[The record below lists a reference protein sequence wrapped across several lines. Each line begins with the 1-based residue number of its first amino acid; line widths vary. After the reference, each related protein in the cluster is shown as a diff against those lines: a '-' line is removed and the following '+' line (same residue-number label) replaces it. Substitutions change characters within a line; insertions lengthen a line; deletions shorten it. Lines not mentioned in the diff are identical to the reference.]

1 MGRPVARNLED
12 EMMTKIKALFDRI
25 LDTVNKENPQYTFDF
40 EQFVDCFD
48 ENDHFT
54 KRVFEFLVKET
65 AQRYRSAHPQ
75 PQYSSHPRVTIHHLP
90 GGGQDTRSTTGTT
103 ALASNASASASAGT
117 GAGASGGGEST
128 GGSSTPSAT
137 TLRQHHHHH
146 HHHSPF
152 QSSRHSLPPLERDSL
167 ARSPSTLAGFGS
179 TNDSAQPTA
188 PSTSSSGAALRYLLS
203 SQGFGQNSRRS
214 RAAQRML
221 SNDLMAFQQ
230 GQPSLF
236 SSLSALSSPVL
247 GPDAMLAST
256 GRGPSSTT
264 TGTRRHTQDMDT
276 SLLISSAPPMGS
288 SSGAAGGASSS
299 SASGSASATAS
310 STSPRVRSPFEQMQD
325 RQDRLR
331 RYMPLREFS
340 MELMPES
347 FRNTDSNA
355 SGSSFLLSDDLE
367 PTADPTVARASS
379 SSQRRRVIVAE
390 NMRQAREQQIRQL
403 YAQTLRARPPPVQPS
418 STQTSSSQAQPS
430 SSQAS
435 TSLSSEPSNPFRQ
448 HYIQQLQ
455 EQRARRQYD
464 QLRQLEQSQHAH
476 QQALQALQGQRLV
489 APEDTQQL
497 SSSSQQD
504 QSQPS
509 TQALAQRY
517 VLQDNGLRLVQP
529 YPGTPGTP
537 IPLSSTASDSVAT
550 SGLTSQSTG
559 SLPALT
565 SQQVLDEAYQ
575 EFSSST
581 ERGRAAMRNAL
592 AADLHIEEDHQVLLT
607 GEVSRRRRRRVVGRF
622 SNSMGSP
629 DIGSDNSSA
638 IISQQQQQQEQRE
651 QESLESAVAAAA
663 PTDSV
668 SPLPL
673 TSSITVQQ
681 TQTAEQQQQGT
692 GPVTDATL
700 PTSSSIAT
708 PSATT
713 TSSTTTA
720 APTVPEVSVEMVDS
734 QTTRDDAEHHGSS
747 DSSSGSRGSSSGHLG
762 LGLTSTGS
770 TSHGQSVPPT
780 PPSPNPN
787 RNPMP
792 TFQDRRRS
800 SINPADIETLVREME
815 ANAQSAAALG
825 IRTTGGSSRPTSNSS
840 PRIRF
845 PLQALSPIVEPG
857 GSTPPVALVPP
868 LGILTP
874 TSSNSSLPEPTR
886 SGSRAT
892 QQPVLLSPEP
902 ERGAE
907 HTAGPRSPPL
917 Q

>member
-75 PQYSSHPRVTIHHLP
+75 PQYSSHPRATIHHLP
-90 GGGQDTRSTTGTT
+90 GGQDARSTTGAA
-103 ALASNASASASAGT
+103 ALASNASASAGT
-117 GAGASGGGEST
+117 DAGATGGGEST

-146 HHHSPF
+146 HHHSSF

-167 ARSPSTLAGFGS
+167 ARSPSTFAGLGS
-179 TNDSAQPTA
+179 MNENAQATA
-188 PSTSSSGAALRYLLS
+188 PSTGSSGAALRYLLS

-221 SNDLMAFQQ
+221 SNDLMAFHQ

-247 GPDAMLAST
+247 GTDATLAST
-256 GRGPSSTT
+256 ATRGPSSATT
-264 TGTRRHTQDMDT
+264 AGRRHTQDMDT
-276 SLLISSAPPMGS
+276 SLSISSASQIGS
-288 SSGAAGGASSS
+288 SSGVAGGASSS
-299 SASGSASATAS
+299 SATGSASAAAL

-340 MELMPES
+340 MELMPDS
-347 FRNTDSNA
+347 IRSTDSNA
-355 SGSSFLLSDDLE
+355 SGSSFPLSDDPE
-367 PTADPTVARASS
+367 PVTDLTVARASS

-390 NMRQAREQQIRQL
+390 NMRQAREHQIRQL
-403 YAQTLRARPPPVQPS
+403 YAQTLRTRPPPAQPS
-418 STQTSSSQAQPS
+418 STQTSSNQAQPS
-430 SSQAS
+430 SSQAPS
-435 TSLSSEPSNPFRQ
+435 SSPSEPSNPFRQ

-497 SSSSQQD
+497 SSPSQQD
-504 QSQPS
+504 QPHSS
-509 TQALAQRY
+509 TQSLAQRY

-529 YPGTPGTP
+529 YPGSPGTP
-537 IPLSSTASDSVAT
+537 IPLPSTASDSVAT
-550 SGLTSQSTG
+550 GGLTSQSTG
-559 SLPALT
+559 SLSALT

-575 EFSSST
+575 EFSSSS

-651 QESLESAVAAAA
+651 QESLESAAVA

-668 SPLPL
+668 SLLPP
-673 TSSITVQQ
+673 TSSTTVQH
-681 TQTAEQQQQGT
+681 TRNAEQQQQGT
-692 GPVTDATL
+692 EPVVDTTL

-713 TSSTTTA
+713 TGSTTTT
-720 APTVPEVSVEMVDS
+720 APTVPEVSVEMVDN

-747 DSSSGSRGSSSGHLG
+747 DSSSSSSSSSGHLG

-770 TSHGQSVPPT
+770 TSHGQTVPPT
-780 PPSPNPN
+780 PPPPNPN

-825 IRTTGGSSRPTSNSS
+825 IRTTSGSSRPTSSS
-840 PRIRF
+840 SSRIRF

-874 TSSNSSLPEPTR
+874 TSSNSTG

-907 HTAGPRSPPL
+907 RASGPHSPPL

>member
-25 LDTVNKENPQYTFDF
+25 LDTVNKEN
-40 EQFVDCFD
+40 FVDCFD

-65 AQRYRSAHPQ
+65 AQRYRSAYPQ
-75 PQYSSHPRVTIHHLP
+75 PQHSSHPRTTIHHLP
-90 GGGQDTRSTTGTT
+90 EGAQDSRSATGATTPTSNT
-103 ALASNASASASAGT
+103 LAAGAGT
-117 GAGASGGGEST
+117 GAGGAGATGGGELT
-128 GGSSTPSAT
+128 GATLVPSAT
-137 TLRQHHHHH
+137 ALRQHNHHH

-152 QSSRHSLPPLERDSL
+152 QSSRHSFPPLERDSL
-167 ARSPSTLAGFGS
+167 VRSPSTLAGFGS
-179 TNDSAQPTA
+179 MNENAQAPA

-214 RAAQRML
+214 RMAQRML
-221 SNDLMAFQQ
+221 SNDLLAFHQ

-247 GPDAMLAST
+247 GPDAMLASAS
-256 GRGPSSTT
+256 RGSSSTT
-264 TGTRRHTQDMDT
+264 TSRRPAQDLDI
-276 SLLISSAPPMGS
+276 SLPTSSALPMGS
-288 SSGAAGGASSS
+288 SSGAAGASSS
-299 SASGSASATAS
+299 PALGSASAATS

-325 RQDRLR
+325 RQDRFR
-331 RYMPLREFS
+331 RHMPLREFS

-347 FRNTDSNA
+347 FRSTDSNT
-355 SGSSFLLSDDLE
+355 SGSSFHVWDDLE
-367 PTADPTVARASS
+367 SPNDPTVPRASS

-390 NMRQAREQQIRQL
+390 NMRQAREQQIRQM
-403 YAQTLRARPPPVQPS
+403 YAQTLRARPPLAQPS
-418 STQTSSSQAQPS
+418 STLTSSSQAHPS
-430 SSQAS
+430 SSQ
-435 TSLSSEPSNPFRQ
+435 TSSSSSSEPTNPFQQ
-448 HYIQQLQ
+448 HLHQQLQ

-504 QSQPS
+504 QPQSA
-509 TQALAQRY
+509 TQSLPQRY

-529 YPGTPGTP
+529 YPGSPGTP
-537 IPLSSTASDSVAT
+537 VPLSSTPSDSTAT
-550 SGLTSQSTG
+550 GGLTSQSTG
-559 SLPALT
+559 SLSSPI
-565 SQQVLDEAYQ
+565 SQQVLDEVYQ

-592 AADLHIEEDHQVLLT
+592 AADLHIDEDHQVLLT

-651 QESLESAVAAAA
+651 QESLDSAAAAAAVAVAVA

-668 SPLPL
+668 SPLPP
-673 TSSITVQQ
+673 TSSTTAQQ
-681 TQTAEQQQQGT
+681 PHNAEQQQQGT
-692 GPVTDATL
+692 VPVIDTAL
-700 PTSSSIAT
+700 PTGAT
-708 PSATT
+708 IT
-713 TSSTTTA
+713 TSSAATIGSMTTA
-720 APTVPEVSVEMVDS
+720 PTLPEVSVEMVDS
-734 QTTRDDAEHHGSS
+734 QTTRGDVEHHGSS
-747 DSSSGSRGSSSGHLG
+747 EINRSSGGSGGHLG
-762 LGLTSTGS
+762 LGLTSAGS
-770 TSHGQSVPPT
+770 TSHRQNVPPT

-815 ANAQSAAALG
+815 ANAQSATLG
-825 IRTTGGSSRPTSNSS
+825 IRTTGSSSVGSNRPTSSLSS
-840 PRIRF
+840 RLRF
-845 PLQALSPIVEPG
+845 PLHALSPIVEPG
-857 GSTPPVALVPP
+857 GSAPPVALVPP

-874 TSSNSSLPEPTR
+874 TSSTSSLAEPTE

-892 QQPVLLSPEP
+892 RQPVLLSPEP

-907 HTAGPRSPPL
+907 RIAGSRSPPL

>member
-25 LDTVNKENPQYTFDF
+25 LDTVNKEN
-40 EQFVDCFD
+40 FVDCFD

-75 PQYSSHPRVTIHHLP
+75 PQYSSHPRATIHHLP

-103 ALASNASASASAGT
+103 ALASNASASAGT

-179 TNDSAQPTA
+179 TSDSAQPTA

-247 GPDAMLAST
+247 GPDAMLASS

-288 SSGAAGGASSS
+288 SSGTAGGASSS

-390 NMRQAREQQIRQL
+390 NMRQAREQQI
-403 YAQTLRARPPPVQPS
+403 QPS

-504 QSQPS
+504 QPQPS

-550 SGLTSQSTG
+550 SGPTSQSTG

-575 EFSSST
+575 EFSNST

-651 QESLESAVAAAA
+651 QESLESAVATAA

-681 TQTAEQQQQGT
+681 TQTAEQQQQQGT
-692 GPVTDATL
+692 GPVIDATL

-747 DSSSGSRGSSSGHLG
+747 DFSSGSSGNSSGHLG

-825 IRTTGGSSRPTSNSS
+825 IRTTSGSGRPTSNSS

-857 GSTPPVALVPP
+857 GSTPP
-868 LGILTP
+868 
-874 TSSNSSLPEPTR
+874 
-886 SGSRAT
+886 
-892 QQPVLLSPEP
+892 
-902 ERGAE
+902 
-907 HTAGPRSPPL
+907 
-917 Q
+917 

>member
-12 EMMTKIKALFDRI
+12 EMMTKIKVLFDRI
-25 LDTVNKENPQYTFDF
+25 LDTVNKEN
-40 EQFVDCFD
+40 FVDCFD

-75 PQYSSHPRVTIHHLP
+75 LQHSSHPRTTIHHLP
-90 GGGQDTRSTTGTT
+90 EGAQDSRSTTGTT
-103 ALASNASASASAGT
+103 TPTSNALTAGAET
-117 GAGASGGGEST
+117 GAGGAGATGGE
-128 GGSSTPSAT
+128 GGELIGATSAPSAT
-137 TLRQHHHHH
+137 ALRQHHHHH

-152 QSSRHSLPPLERDSL
+152 QSSRHSLPALERDSL
-167 ARSPSTLAGFGS
+167 VRSPSTLAGFGS
-179 TNDSAQPTA
+179 MNENTQATA
-188 PSTSSSGAALRYLLS
+188 SSTSSSGAALRYLLS

-214 RAAQRML
+214 RMAQRML
-221 SNDLMAFQQ
+221 SNDLLAFHQ

-236 SSLSALSSPVL
+236 SSL
-247 GPDAMLAST
+247 
-256 GRGPSSTT
+256 
-264 TGTRRHTQDMDT
+264 T
-276 SLLISSAPPMGS
+276 SPMGS

-299 SASGSASATAS
+299 PALGSASTATS

-331 RYMPLREFS
+331 RNMPLREFS

-347 FRNTDSNA
+347 FRSTDSNA
-355 SGSSFLLSDDLE
+355 SGSSFHVWDDME
-367 PTADPTVARASS
+367 PPNDPTVSRASS

-390 NMRQAREQQIRQL
+390 NMRQAREQQIRQM
-403 YAQTLRARPPPVQPS
+403 YAQTLRARPPLAQPS
-418 STQTSSSQAQPS
+418 STLTSSSQAQPS
-430 SSQAS
+430 TSQAS
-435 TSLSSEPSNPFRQ
+435 SSLSSEPTNSFQQ
-448 HYIQQLQ
+448 HLHQQLQ

-504 QSQPS
+504 QPQSS
-509 TQALAQRY
+509 TQSLPQRY

-529 YPGTPGTP
+529 YPGSPGTP
-537 IPLSSTASDSVAT
+537 VPLSSTASDSTAT
-550 SGLTSQSTG
+550 GGLTSQSTG
-559 SLPALT
+559 SLSSLT

-651 QESLESAVAAAA
+651 QESLDSAAAAVVAVAVA

-668 SPLPL
+668 SPLPP
-673 TSSITVQQ
+673 TSSTTAQQ
-681 TQTAEQQQQGT
+681 PHNVEQQQQGT
-692 GPVTDATL
+692 VPVIDRAL
-700 PTSSSIAT
+700 PTGATITT
-708 PSATT
+708 PSAATIG
-713 TSSTTTA
+713 STTTT

-734 QTTRDDAEHHGSS
+734 QTTHDDTEHRGSS
-747 DSSSGSRGSSSGHLG
+747 EISSSSGSSGSGGHLG
-762 LGLTSTGS
+762 LGLTSADS

-815 ANAQSAAALG
+815 ANAQSAALG
-825 IRTTGGSSRPTSNSS
+825 IRTTGSSSVGSNRPTSTLST
-840 PRIRF
+840 RIRF
-845 PLQALSPIVEPG
+845 PLHALSPIVEPS
-857 GSTPPVALVPP
+857 GSAPPVPAVPP

-874 TSSNSSLPEPTR
+874 TSSTSSLAGSTE

-902 ERGAE
+902 EHGVERVDRP
-907 HTAGPRSPPL
+907 HSPPL